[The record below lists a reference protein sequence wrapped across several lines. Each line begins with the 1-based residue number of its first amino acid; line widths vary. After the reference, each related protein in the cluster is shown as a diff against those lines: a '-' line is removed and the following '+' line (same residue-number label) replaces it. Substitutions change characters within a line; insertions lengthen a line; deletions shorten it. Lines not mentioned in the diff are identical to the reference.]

1 MKPEERIFS
10 GTSRIGLNRRTVS
23 GIQSPEGETGLAGTR
38 GRRCPREFLVGLY
51 QRGFEGDQSSVSSAG
66 TQKKGT
72 AVVRKESADTQDYE
86 SCQLND
92 MDVDMDGHK
101 EAFQVR

>member
-1 MKPEERIFS
+1 MKLDLLERED
-10 GTSRIGLNRRTVS
+10 GG
-23 GIQSPEGETGLAGTR
+23 A
-38 GRRCPREFLVGLY
+38 PREFGVGLY
-51 QRGFEGDQSSVSSAG
+51 QGASEGDPSSVSSAG
-66 TQKKGT
+66 TQKKET
-72 AVVRKESADTQDYE
+72 AVVRKESADTQEYE